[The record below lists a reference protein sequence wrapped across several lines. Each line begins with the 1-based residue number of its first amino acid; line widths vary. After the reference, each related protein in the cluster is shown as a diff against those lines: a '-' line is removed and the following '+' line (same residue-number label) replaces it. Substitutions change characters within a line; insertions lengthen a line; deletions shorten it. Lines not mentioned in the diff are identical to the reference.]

1 MEINPYNLRCL
12 FGLQLG
18 LQISKFLSKKNANS
32 LLILFGRLAEPYEKV
47 FQLFF

>member
-18 LQISKFLSKKNANS
+18 LQISRFLSKKNANS
-32 LLILFGRLAEPYEKV
+32 LLILFGLAEPYEKV
-47 FQLFF
+47 FHLFF